1 MKKYRQGLFFFAD
14 TLGLPLPDS
23 VAHLKSKGLI
33 DNAQE
38 FLLLCE
44 YVADA
49 CKAGWSN
56 AKIRS
61 ELREAKGC
69 GVNVPD
75 MLLKEWKP

>member
-1 MKKYRQGLFFFAD
+1 MAR
-14 TLGLPLPDS
+14 
-23 VAHLKSKGLI
+23 KS
-33 DNAQE
+33 
-38 FLLLCE
+38 FC

-69 GVNVPD
+69 GVNVPE
-75 MLLKEWKP
+75 MLLKEWK